1 MTTFNN
7 SNNFLELSFHAY
19 NGPDPN
25 PNPNPNPNNP
35 NNLLDTIILLG
46 YSRLYFVANRNTGLG
61 KGACCTA
68 EWPYC
73 MLIRYTVVYVKFFT
87 LFCCSMDDSYR
98 PVKLR
103 KVVIGY
109 SCNENTTNFKFDL
122 SLNYKLSGIIHTYSE
137 NKPTLVVST
146 KTVKA
151 QASQR
156 TLRHC
161 IHLYI

>member
-1 MTTFNN
+1 
-7 SNNFLELSFHAY
+7 
-19 NGPDPN
+19 
-25 PNPNPNPNNP
+25 
-35 NNLLDTIILLG
+35 
-46 YSRLYFVANRNTGLG
+46 
-61 KGACCTA
+61 
-68 EWPYC
+68 

-146 KTVKA
+146 KSVKA

-161 IHLYI
+161 IHLYTGCIKKNGVHLLCQIISKLLKLIAQFWTCFKPRSFLFRTSRNSCLYSQ